1 MATIIQNINTLMTV
15 KSQLN
20 AILGRY
26 GIDGGDDFSS
36 YPEKFEELISYLE
49 QNTQSEQ

>member
-20 AILGRY
+20 TILGRY

-36 YPEKFEELISYLE
+36 YPEKFEELIQSLS
-49 QNTQSEQ
+49 NTNMNE